1 MNKSDRNF
9 ITSSIEKI
17 LDKDMP
23 NELKA
28 DLIYKNIIEV
38 IVEDLKGQYER
49 LMFVNKNI
57 VN

>member
-1 MNKSDRNF
+1 MNKYDEDF
-9 ITSSIEKI
+9 IIESVQKI
-17 LDKDMP
+17 LIKDMP